1 MNDMQ
6 MLVWTCGASVMYWE
20 TIKPNSLPTEC
31 KGHIRFLVN
40 YWLSCRTFM
49 AAGCI
54 TEKVADLQIA
64 LAEHEIRVS

>member
-1 MNDMQ
+1 
-6 MLVWTCGASVMYWE
+6 MYWE